1 MSLRKSL
8 NHKGHRGSSSKG
20 VFDIVV
26 ATINDLIDRTT
37 TTKKFVLVGVRWLH
51 SRFRASRVKEEPSV
65 SFVVQLLFFVLV
77 TVGLACH
84 GRTAQELRVCSDPNN
99 LPFSNQKQEGFE
111 NRLAELIAAE
121 LHATVRY
128 TWWAERRG
136 FLRNTLNAGQCDIV
150 MGMPPGTG
158 GVLTTRPYYR
168 STYVFVS
175 RRARSLTISSFD
187 DPILRRLKI
196 GVQLVGDD
204 YANTPPVHALSRR
217 GIVKNIVGFRV
228 VGDYSE
234 PNPPARIMDAVAA
247 DDVDVAIAWGPLA
260 GYFAKRSRVPL
271 ELAPVQPAFD
281 PPGLRFVFDI
291 ALAVRK
297 DDQKL
302 KTELD
307 QILVKRKPAID
318 SILDSYGVPRVPD

>member
-1 MSLRKSL
+1 M
-8 NHKGHRGSSSKG
+8 
-20 VFDIVV
+20 
-26 ATINDLIDRTT
+26 
-37 TTKKFVLVGVRWLH
+37 
-51 SRFRASRVKEEPSV
+51 
-65 SFVVQLLFFVLV
+65 SFVVQLLFFALV
-77 TVGLACH
+77 TAGLACH
-84 GRTAQELRVCSDPNN
+84 GRIPRELRVCSDPNN

-111 NRLAELIAAE
+111 NRLAELIAGE
-121 LHATVRY
+121 LKAKVRY

-136 FLRNTLNAGQCDIV
+136 FLRSTLNAGLCDV
-150 MGMPPGTG
+150 MMGMPPGVG
-158 GVLTTRPYYR
+158 PVLTTQPYYR

-175 RRARSLTISSFD
+175 RRARNFKISSFD

-234 PNPPARIMDAVAA
+234 PNPPARIMDAVVA

-260 GYFAKRSRVPL
+260 GYFAQRSRLPL
-271 ELAPVQPAFD
+271 ELTPVWPAFD

-302 KTELD
+302 KTELE
-307 QILVKRKPAID
+307 QILTKRKPAID
-318 SILDSYGVPRVPD
+318 SILDQYGVPRVP

>member
-1 MSLRKSL
+1 LGLDPLCPSWFKLW
-8 NHKGHRGSSSKG
+8 
-20 VFDIVV
+20 
-26 ATINDLIDRTT
+26 
-37 TTKKFVLVGVRWLH
+37 VLVIG
-51 SRFRASRVKEEPSV
+51 A
-65 SFVVQLLFFVLV
+65 
-77 TVGLACH
+77 GLACH
-84 GRTAQELRVCSDPNN
+84 AGPRRELRVCSDPNN
-99 LPFSNQKQEGFE
+99 LPFSNQRQEGFE
-111 NRLAELIAAE
+111 NRLAELIAGE
-121 LHATVRY
+121 LKATVRY

-136 FLRNTLNAGQCDIV
+136 FLRNTLKAGQCDVV

-175 RRARSLTISSFD
+175 RENRHLRIASLD
-187 DPILRRLKI
+187 DPVLRRLKI

-234 PNPPARIMDAVAA
+234 PNPPARIIDAVAA

-260 GYFAKRSRVPL
+260 GYFAKRSRARL
-271 ELAPVQPAFD
+271 ELTPVRPAFD

-297 DDQKL
+297 ADQKL
-302 KTELD
+302 KAELD
-307 QILVKRKPAID
+307 QILVQRKPAID
-318 SILDSYGVPRVPD
+318 SILNQYGVPRVP